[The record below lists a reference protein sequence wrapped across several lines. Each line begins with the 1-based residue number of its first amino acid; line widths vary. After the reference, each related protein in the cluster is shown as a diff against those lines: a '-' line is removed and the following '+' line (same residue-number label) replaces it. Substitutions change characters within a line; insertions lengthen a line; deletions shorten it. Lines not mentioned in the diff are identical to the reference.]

1 MTDLVMNVDG
11 NVMTTSKMVA
21 DAFDKEHRS
30 VLRDIRKLHCSD
42 EFREN
47 NYELSYYLSLQN
59 KKLPVVNITRDGF
72 SFLCMAFTTKKAGAW
87 KEKYIAAFNEME
99 KALLNP
105 PNSMAALN
113 ELTKKI
119 EEDKEIASKCGSL
132 LAHYKQVKKDN
143 TDKWIKSVNDA
154 QLSLGLFKGN

>member
-1 MTDLVMNVDG
+1 MNVDG
-11 NVMTTSKMVA
+11 NVITTSKVIA
-21 DAFDKEHRS
+21 DAFGKVHRD
-30 VLRDIRKLHCSD
+30 VTKAIRNLHCSD
-42 EFREN
+42 DFRVRN
-47 NYELSYYLSLQN
+47 FTQSTYLSKQN
-59 KKLPVVNITRDGF
+59 KELDCFNITRDGF
-72 SFLCMAFTTKKAGAW
+72 SFLCMGFEGEKAGAW